1 MVEGPADGPYADGIP
16 VIPCRNER
24 NMYCS
29 EESAAAALRASE
41 QTRQVSGRVPNS
53 QKTKKKGQTEF
64 VEELRVLVDRAY
76 SMHPIGERK
85 GTVRPLPIPGRV
97 GESPS
102 GSSASN

>member
-1 MVEGPADGPYADGIP
+1 MVEGPVDKPYADDNP

-29 EESAAAALRASE
+29 EQSAAAVIRASE
-41 QTRQVSGRVPNS
+41 QTRQVSDRVPNS

-64 VEELRVLVDRAY
+64 AEEFRVLVDRAY
-76 SMHPIGERK
+76 PMHPIGERK